1 MERSRLIKI
10 IDDFFKAVF
19 CMESFPYPL
28 NQNTVDVHILNKVK
42 LKENEIKKLESDVN
56 TMYSMNEFIP
66 IIPKENDLIYKCQHE
81 KVYKNITK
89 LSELIL
95 ELKKMGLDLNKNI
108 LSKILD
114 RKIDGDFKLSEDDI
128 KKFDDKM
135 NLFDYLAIKQ
145 QRKEYIDELKIRVKK
160 INDINKNIYNLKEEI
175 RSLKNKPSYELIYN
189 IGKVEDLTRI
199 YFIKKATIFFMT
211 FRNEFQNMKL
221 TKEVFKLK
229 KNNFNWTVLT
239 NMEIEKVIDFICI
252 FSREQLIKE
261 FDSNLGKLIKK
272 LYYIRNQIEKIKM

>member
-56 TMYSMNEFIP
+56 KMYATNEFIP
-66 IIPKENDLIYKCQHE
+66 IIPKENDLAYKCQHE

-95 ELKKMGLDLNKNI
+95 QLKKMGLDLNKNI
-108 LSKILD
+108 LSKILEK
-114 RKIDGDFKLSEDDI
+114 KIDGDFKLSKEDI

-135 NLFDYLAIKQ
+135 NLFDYLTIKI
-145 QRKEYIDELKIRVKK
+145 QREEYIDELKNRVKK
-160 INDINKNIYNLKEEI
+160 INEMNKKIYKLKEEM
-175 RSLKNKPSYELIYN
+175 RNLKNKPSYELIYS

-221 TKEVFKLK
+221 TKEVYKLK
-229 KNNFNWTVLT
+229 KNNFNWTVLS
-239 NMEIEKVIDFICI
+239 NMEVEKIIDFICI
-252 FSREQLIKE
+252 FSRAQLIKE
-261 FDSNLGKLIKK
+261 FDSDLGKLIKK
-272 LYYIRNQIEKIKM
+272 LYYIKNQIEKIKI